1 MVGLTKARAANG
13 QFPKGQSGNPGGR
26 PRDEQKVAE
35 LARSHSREAIETLAE
50 LMRTSNDE
58 RVSERHRNANI
69 A

>member
-1 MVGLTKARAANG
+1 MVGLTKARAANC

-26 PRDEQKVAE
+26 SRDEQKVAE
-35 LARSHSREAIETLAE
+35 LARSHSREAIEMLAE